1 MWSRCKYQCSLIFN
15 TKDQILMSHLIQ
27 QSMHCHDNVLA
38 VSSMLNTG
46 VRGQSFALQQTVD
59 IPMGT
64 NWSPLLTDIFL
75 YSCEAYSYRVSQ
87 ENCKKRSRSFN
98 CTLRYIDDV
107 LSLILNLVILLVASI
122 LLSLK

>member
-1 MWSRCKYQCSLIFN
+1 
-15 TKDQILMSHLIQ
+15 MSHLIQ

-64 NWSPLLTDIFL
+64 NAPLI
-75 YSCEAYSYRVSQ
+75 A
-87 ENCKKRSRSFN
+87 
-98 CTLRYIDDV
+98 
-107 LSLILNLVILLVASI
+107 
-122 LLSLK
+122 